1 MHISIDNK
9 ACIRFH
15 YSMYGDGVGTLAVGL
30 KQEQGPLREVW
41 EKNGNQGSEWK
52 LAEIDVEMGDHF
64 YQV

>member
-1 MHISIDNK
+1 
-9 ACIRFH
+9 
-15 YSMYGDGVGTLAVGL
+15 MYGDGVGTLAVGL